1 MYHHL
6 FGSNCQEGPDTGEA
20 IIESGLACT
29 TQCQARVRCKQCLTI
44 YTSFINWS
52 NYIHYCA
59 GAQYTWVSKES
70 FPASFWQI
78 QHDPP
83 STHKQQTHILQM
95 FKDLENISS
104 NLEHGIFLNLPH
116 GPGDV
121 PFSFLSPT
129 IWLFNCSLCVRFWLC
144 LCCNRMASTSQTRC
158 CDATQRREET
168 QMSSC
173 TLWRRLT
180 KCNGPDICPIFPRLT
195 PATFTCE
202 APCTVPTVS
211 NSATGGIC
219 KEAIGRMLGEWGSRY
234 CSNMHHVIK
243 WPSSK
248 ISPLPRQTL
257 PQPL

>member
-1 MYHHL
+1 M
-6 FGSNCQEGPDTGEA
+6 
-20 IIESGLACT
+20 
-29 TQCQARVRCKQCLTI
+29 
-44 YTSFINWS
+44 
-52 NYIHYCA
+52 YCA